1 MLRFRALVF
10 TSGKML
16 EIVLHKERNN
26 VNILSIDE
34 KYFPFSAKNLRFG

>member
-10 TSGKML
+10 TPGEML
-16 EIVLHKERNN
+16 EIVLYKETNN

-34 KYFPFSAKNLRFG
+34 KNLVFSAKN